1 MGWGGG
7 GAGGRTQ
14 RGQDSVSDRSQLLS
28 SLPSLLPRS
37 GRVPC
42 VGSFFLFFFCRPLP
56 PSLFP
61 PFHIFI
67 TPPAASISPLC
78 AGRGPHRVSHSRS
91 INDQLEHGAT
101 QSPPPPHPPQPPP
114 PPAPPLPLPHPHPHT
129 LTHTFQLFLPPLKT
143 SQRFFFFFFI
153 SSSFPFSLPLPLPP
167 VDGSPQAHHT
177 FS

>member
-1 MGWGGG
+1 MVG
-7 GAGGRTQ
+7 GAGGRTR
-14 RGQDSVSDRSQLLS
+14 RGQDSVSDRSQLRPLF
-28 SLPSLLPRS
+28 LPSS
-37 GRVPC
+37 HVPA
-42 VGSFFLFFFCRPLP
+42 VFPAWVLFFLFFFCRPLP
-56 PSLFP
+56 PSLLP

-101 QSPPPPHPPQPPP
+101 QSPPPPPNPPR

-129 LTHTFQLFLPPLKT
+129 FTHTFQLFLPPLKT
-143 SQRFFFFFFI
+143 SQRFFLLFFI

-167 VDGSPQAHHT
+167 PVDGSPQAHHT